1 MDNEVAGEFIEDNI
15 GMVIKDMVVEEIIF
29 DEFAAELIDNEL
41 VEEIFDKDISNSVF
55 QDEIRIPNNTC
66 VDYVWDA

>member
-15 GMVIKDMVVEEIIF
+15 GTVIKDMVVEEIIF

-41 VEEIFDKDISNSVF
+41 VEEIFDKDISNSV
-55 QDEIRIPNNTC
+55 C
-66 VDYVWDA
+66 H